1 MTRYRWFA
9 MAATSEGY
17 VGQRQQQQ
25 PATAINNNN
34 LKQQWTVAT
43 SMGNE
48 SQLICFGKVFTSLVV
63 QQHDITHVTCRLI
76 LTNQAKLVKLA
87 LP

>member
-1 MTRYRWFA
+1 

-34 LKQQWTVAT
+34 LKQQ
-43 SMGNE
+43 
-48 SQLICFGKVFTSLVV
+48 
-63 QQHDITHVTCRLI
+63 
-76 LTNQAKLVKLA
+76 
-87 LP
+87 